1 MYCTNCGTPNP
12 DNAKVCSGC
21 AMPLANPYE
30 APQAASGYSDYPP
43 SNIQTYLAQSI
54 LVTLFCCL
62 PFGVVA
68 IVYAAQASGKLSA
81 GDYYG
86 ALGRGEQC
94 EEMVPDWVLSGNHS
108 HCIGHP
114 RVNHERASRIPVS
127 FD

>member
-30 APQAASGYSDYPP
+30 APQAPLGYSGYPP
-43 SNIQTYLAQSI
+43 ANIQTYLAQSI

-86 ALGRGEQC
+86 ASVAANNAKKWCLIGFFLGIIPIALGILASIMSGHRGF
-94 EEMVPDWVLSGNHS
+94 
-108 HCIGHP
+108 
-114 RVNHERASRIPVS
+114 R
-127 FD
+127 